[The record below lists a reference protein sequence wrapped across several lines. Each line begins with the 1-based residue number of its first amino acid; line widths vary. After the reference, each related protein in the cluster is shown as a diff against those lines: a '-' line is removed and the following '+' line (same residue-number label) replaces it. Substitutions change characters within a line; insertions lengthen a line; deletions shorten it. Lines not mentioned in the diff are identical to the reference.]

1 MRAVGLAAR
10 CYELMLDRSIKRET
24 FGKRLC
30 QHGGCQEM
38 IADSRADLEMA
49 RLLTLSC
56 ASAIDNVGA
65 NGARD
70 QIGLIKYAVPELAFR
85 IIDRSVQVRIHCYFV
100 VLTTF
105 CAVYSYLGLQ
115 LYGWSSNSIQYGAAT
130 VTATA
135 PLHA

>member
-10 CYELMLDRSIKRET
+10 CYELMIERSMERET

-56 ASAIDNVGA
+56 AAAIDNVGA
-65 NGARD
+65 NKARD
-70 QIGLIKYAVPELAFR
+70 QIALIKYAVPDLAFR
-85 IIDRSVQVRIHCYFV
+85 VIDRAVQVRI
-100 VLTTF
+100 
-105 CAVYSYLGLQ
+105 
-115 LYGWSSNSIQYGAAT
+115 GAH
-130 VTATA
+130 
-135 PLHA
+135 LFNQNIF

>member
-70 QIGLIKYAVPELAFR
+70 QISLIKYAVPELAFR
-85 IIDRSVQVRIHCYFV
+85 IIDRSVQVSSFV
-100 VLTTF
+100 VLSLS
-105 CAVYSYLGLQ
+105 A
-115 LYGWSSNSIQYGAAT
+115 II
-130 VTATA
+130 
-135 PLHA
+135 